1 MLMDRRSFLKATAM
15 GAAAGTVAALAA
27 PALSQGRIAWRMQAS
42 ALPAAADD
50 TAEAQSLAARIATLS
65 EGQLTVQLVAPAP
78 SAAPGAALDAVI
90 AGRAQMGH
98 GPVNDWQNRSGAL
111 PFLAGMPF
119 GLTAPEMA
127 TWLQI
132 PETQALADAV
142 HAPFGVKVFP
152 CGDTGPQSGGWFRTA
167 LAGIEDLQGLRL
179 LSAGLSAQVWRMM
192 GLSPVAMAADETL
205 AALLAGALDGI
216 EFAGAARDLD
226 MGFHA
231 ACKHYYAMSFT
242 RPATARGLIIDKHA
256 YRDLPQ
262 SLQAVLQHACA
273 EAHRDS
279 LARSTAR
286 DTAARQSMTA
296 SHGVALHPVFPDSV
310 LQAGGKAASEI
321 IRALRDSTDPLV
333 RRTAESYLVALGSMP
348 PQADGADAA
357 YLAARARFLLI

>member
-1 MLMDRRSFLKATAM
+1 M
-15 GAAAGTVAALAA
+15 GAAAGTVTALAA
-27 PALSQGRIAWRMQAS
+27 PALSQARLVWRMQIS
-42 ALPAAADD
+42 AFPTAEDD
-50 TAEAQSLAARIATLS
+50 ATEAQSLAARIGMLS
-65 EGQLTVQLVAPAP
+65 EGQLTVQPIAPVP
-78 SAAPGAALDAVI
+78 SAAPAEALDAVT

-98 GPVNDWQNRSGAL
+98 GPVNAWQNRSGAL

-119 GLTAPEMA
+119 GMTAPEMG
-127 TWLQI
+127 TWLQN
-132 PETQALADAV
+132 PEAEALVDAM
-142 HAPFGVKVFP
+142 HAPLGVKALL

-179 LSAGLSAQVWRMM
+179 LSTGLSAQVWRMM

-216 EFAGAARDLD
+216 EFASAARDLD

-242 RPATARGLIIDKHA
+242 RPATAQGLIIDKQA
-256 YRDLPQ
+256 YLDLPQ
-262 SLQAVLQHACA
+262 SLQAVLRRACT

-279 LARSTAR
+279 LARSAATNA
-286 DTAARQSMTA
+286 AARQSMAT
-296 SHGVALHPVFPDSV
+296 SHGVTVYPVFPDSI

-321 IRALRDSTDPLV
+321 IRALRDSGEALV
-333 RRTAESYLVALGSMP
+333 RRTAESYVAALGSMA

-357 YLAARARFLLI
+357 YHAARARFLLI